1 MKIKYLLLLVL
12 PAIASASEASHEGGT
27 DFWWRL
33 FNFIIFATIIYRLVG
48 DKIASFFKARSEG
61 IATELNSIQEKL
73 KEAKQ
78 KKVEAKNK
86 ALEAADK
93 AKELIVIAKEE
104 AELISKKI
112 IEDVNFEKESLSK
125 SLEERMQIETKKM
138 KEEVVA
144 SVIESLFD
152 SKEAQISNEDL
163 LNIIKKKV
171 A

>member
-1 MKIKYLLLLVL
+1 MRIKYLFLLVL
-12 PAIASASEASHEGGT
+12 PVIASASEASHEGGT

-33 FNFIIFATIIYRLVG
+33 LNFTIFAIIIYRLVG
-48 DKIASFFKARSEG
+48 DKIADFFKARSKG
-61 IATELNSIQEKL
+61 IADELNSIQEQL

-78 KKVEAKNK
+78 KKAEAKEK
-86 ALEAADK
+86 AAEAGKK
-93 AKELIVIAKEE
+93 AEELIEVAKEE
-104 AELISKKI
+104 AQLISKKI
-112 IEDVNFEKESLSK
+112 IEDADFEKETLSK

-138 KEEVVA
+138 KEEVVE

>member
-1 MKIKYLLLLVL
+1 MRIKYLFLLIL
-12 PAIASASEASHEGGT
+12 PVIASASEASHEGGT

-48 DKIASFFKARSEG
+48 DKITGFFKARSQS
-61 IATELNSIQEKL
+61 IADELNSIQEQL
-73 KEAKQ
+73 KEAKL
-78 KKVEAKNK
+78 KKAEAKEKLN
-86 ALEAADK
+86 EADDK
-93 AKELIVIAKEE
+93 AKELIEVAKEE
-104 AELISKKI
+104 AKLISKKI
-112 IEDVNFEKESLSK
+112 IEDTNSEKETLSK

>member
-1 MKIKYLLLLVL
+1 MKIKYLFLLVL
-12 PAIASASEASHEGGT
+12 PVIASASEASHEGGT

-33 FNFIIFATIIYRLVG
+33 FNFIIFAIIVYRLVG
-48 DKIASFFKARSEG
+48 DKIVDFFKARSKG
-61 IATELNSIQEKL
+61 IADELNSIQEQL

-78 KKVEAKNK
+78 KKAEAKEK
-86 ALEAADK
+86 ATEAGKK
-93 AKELIVIAKEE
+93 AEELIEVAKEE
-104 AELISKKI
+104 AQLISKKI
-112 IEDVNFEKESLSK
+112 IEDADFEKETLSK

-138 KEEVVA
+138 KEEVVE

-152 SKEAQISNEDL
+152 SKEAQISNKDL